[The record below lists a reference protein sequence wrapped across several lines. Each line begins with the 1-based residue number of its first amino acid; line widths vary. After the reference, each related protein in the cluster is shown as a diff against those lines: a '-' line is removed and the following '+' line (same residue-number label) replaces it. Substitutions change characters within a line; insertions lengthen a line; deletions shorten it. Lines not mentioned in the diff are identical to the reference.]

1 MSTQLGKSWTSVG
14 IDCGTYEVKVAVCE
28 HDGRRHRVTCLAS
41 LPTDTTVEAGGVE
54 GLEKSVS
61 KALQKLVQRHKLQGL
76 PAAIGIPINQV
87 VMKWVAL
94 PPMDEEDLQQAARTK
109 VRKDL
114 PFPIEQAYLAA
125 SKGSRSESGETLV
138 TAVSKTAMKSLAS
151 TVMSVGLTPMH
162 AEAEAQAVVRLLQRS
177 LAARKRYTST
187 ASFTL
192 VDLGYATTRM
202 YVIQEGQLR
211 FARSIKF
218 GALNFINRMVEGLE
232 TSAAESA
239 QLLAAPESWMSSSG
253 KLHVPYQG
261 QHAII
266 SVDQELLVL
275 TREFQR
281 LIRYFRSIFP
291 SRSFSGMLDSFLLCG
306 GISGLKGLSEIIGN
320 EVQMRMNQ
328 IDPLETVNLDLEAET
343 YDSAQRNPSR
353 FTTAMGLALCP
364 LRMTSTSEEEENEF
378 SWARTI

>member
-1 MSTQLGKSWTSVG
+1 MTNSFGQPWTSVG

-41 LPTDTTVEAGGVE
+41 LPTDSSTE

-61 KALQKLVQRHKLQGL
+61 KALYKLVQKHKLQGL

-94 PPMDEEDLQQAARTK
+94 PPMDDEDLQQAARTK

-125 SKGSRSESGETLV
+125 SKGSRSESGETMV
-138 TAVSKTAMKSLAS
+138 TAVSKTAMKGLAS

-177 LAARKRYTST
+177 LAARKRYTTT

-192 VDLGYATTRM
+192 VDLGYAATRM

-218 GALNFINRMVEGLE
+218 GALNFINRMVEGLDL
-232 TSAAESA
+232 S
-239 QLLAAPESWMSSSG
+239 APESARLMSEPESWLSSSG

-261 QHAII
+261 QHAIV

-291 SRSFSGMLDSFLLCG
+291 SRSFSGVLDSFLLCG
-306 GISGLKGLSEIIGN
+306 GISGLKGLSEFIGN
-320 EVQMRMNQ
+320 EVHMKMNQ
-328 IDPLETVNLDLEAET
+328 IDPLETVNLDLESDT
-343 YDSAQRNPSR
+343 YELAQRNPSR

-364 LRMTSTSEEEENEF
+364 LSTTANKQEEENEF
-378 SWARTI
+378 SWARAV